1 MGDCKEAIDSI
12 KLVTAVILRGAF
24 VALALPVLTAAP
36 AAPVPGAIPVVELD
50 GVVHPVSAAHVVSAI
65 RHADRDGAPL
75 VIVRMNTP
83 GGLDTSMRQIVDAML
98 AARTPVVVFVGPS
111 GARAASAGF
120 VIAVAADVAAMA
132 PGTNLGAAHPVSGLG
147 PMDDVMSK
155 KIAQDAAAYV
165 RSKAERRGRNVE
177 MAEKAVLESRAFTER
192 EALELK
198 LIDLVAADVP
208 ELLRALE
215 GRAVRRFD
223 GTSVTLRLAG
233 APTMDVRMTWRQ
245 LALSALAR
253 PELLFLLLLGA
264 LAGIGAELSHPGLL
278 FPGVLGVFCLIL
290 FLFASQ
296 VLPVNGAGVLMM
308 VLAIALF
315 AAEVKVTSYGLLT
328 VAGCTAM
335 ILGGMMLVDSDV
347 PAVRVPLSVVLPGA
361 IGIAVGALALVRMVL
376 NAQRLHPTTG
386 VEGMSGRMAVAE
398 EPLDPAGWV
407 QVAGE
412 RWRATADRPVAAG
425 ERVQVVAV
433 EGLALRV
440 RRQG

>member
-1 MGDCKEAIDSI
+1 VS
-12 KLVTAVILRGAF
+12 AVILCGAF
-24 VALALPVLTAAP
+24 VVWALPVLA
-36 AAPVPGAIPVVELD
+36 AAPVAGPIPVVELD

-65 RHADRDGAPL
+65 RRADRDGAPL

-98 AARTPVVVFVGPS
+98 AARTPVAVFVGPS

-147 PMDDVMSK
+147 QMDDVMSK
-155 KIAQDAAAYV
+155 KVAQDAAAYV

-198 LIDLVAADVP
+198 LIDLVAPDVP
-208 ELLRALE
+208 ELLRLLD

-233 APTMDVRMTWRQ
+233 AATVDVRMTWRQ

-296 VLPVNGAGVLMM
+296 VLPVNTAGVLMM
-308 VLAIALF
+308 VLAVALF

-328 VAGCTAM
+328 VAGCAAM

-361 IGIAVGALALVRMVL
+361 IGIAVGALALVRMVVS
-376 NAQRLHPTTG
+376 AQRLHPTTG
-386 VEGMSGRMAVAE
+386 AEGMPGRTAVAE
-398 EPLDPAGWV
+398 GPLDPVGWV

-412 RWRATADRPVAAG
+412 RWRATADRPVAPG
-425 ERVQVVAV
+425 ERVQVVSV